1 MLHHNFKLR
10 AMLFA
15 SVVAFGLVSC
25 SDDDEP
31 APPAQQDLRTKIDYA
46 KVTATTPYKSL
57 FIDAKG
63 DTTAD
68 LKSGIDRYRMF
79 QALNYYL
86 GSAVRDS
93 ATLDATVMK
102 NMFANS
108 GNPFKDIKSGAVQ
121 VVGADLNASGVQLR
135 NITASSKQ
143 QAEAEINRAALEGY
157 FGDMAEISKAVKE
170 TAAKGKAGR
179 LGTYLVT
186 AKGIE
191 TAQIIQKGLIGAL
204 QLDYISNVLLDK
216 GLEADNKALVSGK
229 KYTALEHNWDEAFG
243 LLTPNPI
250 LLEGANM
257 TEKGSKATEQF
268 LGSYLWEYN
277 REISSKIHAAFLK
290 GRVAIVNNDNTELKT
305 QATLIRT
312 ELEKAVAKAAAGYLG
327 KWKTGTTDAA
337 RAHAIGEGLGFIYSL
352 RFCTV
357 NGADA
362 AFSDAILKG
371 LIDPVASPNGFWDLT
386 NDKVNAAS
394 DAIATKFKL

>member
-10 AMLFA
+10 AMLLA

-31 APPAQQDLRTKIDYA
+31 TPPGQQDLRTKIDYA
-46 KVTATTPYKSL
+46 KVTPTTPYKSL

-68 LKSGIDRYRMF
+68 LKSGTDRYRMF

-108 GNPFKDIKSGAVQ
+108 GNPFKDIKAGAV
-121 VVGADLNASGVQLR
+121 VVNGNDLNASGVQLR
-135 NITASSKQ
+135 NLTASSRAN
-143 QAEAEINRAALEGY
+143 AETDRKLLEGY
-157 FGDMAEISKAVKE
+157 FNEMAESSKSVKQ
-170 TAAKGKAGR
+170 TAAKGKAGK

-186 AKGIE
+186 ANGIE
-191 TAQIIQKGLIGAL
+191 IAQIIQKGLIGAL
-204 QLDYISNVLLDK
+204 QLDYIGNVVMDK
-216 GLEADNKALVSGK
+216 GLEADNKTLVSGK

-250 LLEGANM
+250 FLEGA
-257 TEKGSKATEQF
+257 TDAAKGAKATESF

-277 REISSKIHAAFLK
+277 KASYAKIHTAFVK
-290 GRVAIVNNDNTELKT
+290 GRVAIVNNDKTELKT
-305 QATLIRT
+305 QATFIRT
-312 ELEKAVAKAAAGYLG
+312 EMEKAIASAALGYLA
-327 KWKTGTTDAA
+327 KWKSGTTDAA

-352 RFCTV
+352 RYCTI
-357 NGADA
+357 NGADSD
-362 AFSDAILKG
+362 FSDAILLA
-371 LIDPVASPNGFWDLT
+371 LIGPGSPNQFWDLT

-394 DAIATKFKL
+394 DAITKKFKL

>member
-25 SDDDEP
+25 SDDEEP
-31 APPAQQDLRTKIDYA
+31 TPPAQQDLRTKIDYA
-46 KVTATTPYKSL
+46 KVTPATPYKSL

-68 LKSGIDRYRMF
+68 LKSGTDRYRMF

-93 ATLDATVMK
+93 AALDATVMK

-108 GNPFKDIKSGAVQ
+108 GNPFSDIKSGAVL
-121 VVGADLNASGVQLR
+121 VNGNDLNASGVQLR
-135 NITASSKQ
+135 GVTASS
-143 QAEAEINRAALEGY
+143 RATADVERGLLEGY
-157 FGDMAEISKAVKE
+157 FTQMAEASKSVKATAV
-170 TAAKGKAGR
+170 KGKAGK
-179 LGTYLVT
+179 LGTYLVD
-186 AKGIE
+186 ANGIE
-191 TAQIIQKGLIGAL
+191 IAQIIQKGLIGAL
-204 QLDYISNVLLDK
+204 QLDYIGNVVMDK
-216 GLEADNKALVSGK
+216 GLDADNTTLVSGK

-250 LLEGANM
+250 FLEGA
-257 TEKGSKATEQF
+257 TDAAKGAKATESF

-277 REISSKIHAAFLK
+277 KAAYSKIHTAFLR
-290 GRVAIVNNDNTELKT
+290 GRVAIVNNDKTELKT
-305 QATLIRT
+305 QATFIRT
-312 ELEKAVAKAAAGYLG
+312 EMEKAIASAALGYLS
-327 KWKTGTTDAA
+327 KWKSGTTDAA

-352 RFCTV
+352 RYCTI
-357 NGADA
+357 NGADDT
-362 AFSDAILKG
+362 FSNTILAG
-371 LIDPVASPNGFWDLT
+371 LVGPASSPNGFWDLT

-394 DAIATKFKL
+394 DAITKKFKL

>member
-1 MLHHNFKLR
+1 MLHYNFKLR

-31 APPAQQDLRTKIDYA
+31 TPPVQQDLRAKIDYA
-46 KVTATTPYKSL
+46 KVTPTTPYKSL
-57 FIDAKG
+57 FVDAKG

-68 LKSGIDRYRMF
+68 LKSGTDRYRMF

-93 ATLDATVMK
+93 ATLDAAVMK
-102 NMFANS
+102 NLYTNT

-121 VVGADLNASGVQLR
+121 INGNDLNASGVQLR
-135 NITASSKQ
+135 SVTASSKPA
-143 QAEAEINRAALEGY
+143 AEAETNRAALEAY
-157 FGDMAEISKAVKE
+157 FAQIAEASKSVKAKAE
-170 TAAKGKAGR
+170 KGKAGK
-179 LGTYLVT
+179 LGNYLVD

-191 TAQIIQKGLIGAL
+191 IAQIIQKGLIGAL
-204 QLDYISNVLLDK
+204 QLDYIGNVLLEK
-216 GLEADNKALVSGK
+216 GLEADNKTLVSGK

-250 LLEGANM
+250 LLEGASM
-257 TEKGSKATEQF
+257 TEKGAKANEQF

-277 REISSKIHAAFLK
+277 REVSSKIHAAFLK
-290 GRVAIVNNDNTELKT
+290 GRVAIVNNDKTELKT

-312 ELEKAVAKAAAGYLG
+312 ELEKAIAKAANGYLG
-327 KWKTGTTDAA
+327 KWKSGTDDAT
-337 RAHAIGEGLGFIYSL
+337 RAHAMGEGLGFIYSL
-352 RFCTV
+352 RFATI

-362 AFSDAILKG
+362 AFSDAILLG
-371 LIDPVASPNGFWDLT
+371 LIGSPNGFWDLT
-386 NDKVNAAS
+386 NDKINAAS
-394 DAIATKFKL
+394 DAITKKFKL

>member
-15 SVVAFGLVSC
+15 SVIAFGLVSC

-31 APPAQQDLRTKIDYA
+31 TPPAQQDLRTKIDYA

-93 ATLDATVMK
+93 ATLDAAVMK

-108 GNPFKDIKSGAVQ
+108 GNPFKDIKLGAIQ

-135 NITASSKQ
+135 NLTASSRAS
-143 QAEAEINRAALEGY
+143 AEADRAALENY
-157 FGDMAEISKAVKE
+157 FTQMAEASKSVKA
-170 TAAKGKAGR
+170 TAEKGKAGK
-179 LGTYLVT
+179 LGTYLVNGS
-186 AKGIE
+186 GIE
-191 TAQIIQKGLIGAL
+191 IAQIIQKGLIGAL
-204 QLDYISNVLLDK
+204 QLDYISNVVMDK
-216 GLEADNKALVSGK
+216 GLEADNKTLVSGK

-250 LLEGANM
+250 FLEGA
-257 TEKGSKATEQF
+257 TDAAKGAKATESF
-268 LGSYLWEYN
+268 LGSYIWEYN
-277 REISSKIHAAFLK
+277 KGAYAKIHTAFVK
-290 GRVAIVNNDNTELKT
+290 GRVAIVNNDKTELKT
-305 QATLIRT
+305 QATFIRT
-312 ELEKAVAKAAAGYLG
+312 EMEKAIASAALGYLA
-327 KWKTGTTDAA
+327 KWKSGTTDAA

-371 LIDPVASPNGFWDLT
+371 LVDPVASPNGFWDLT

-394 DAIATKFKL
+394 DAITTKFKL

>member
-1 MLHHNFKLR
+1 MLHHHFKLR

-31 APPAQQDLRTKIDYA
+31 TPPAQQDLRTKIDYA
-46 KVTATTPYKSL
+46 KVTPTTPYKSL

-108 GNPFKDIKSGAVQ
+108 GNPFKDVKSGAVL
-121 VVGADLNASGVQLR
+121 VNGNDLNASGVQLR
-135 NITASSKQ
+135 GITASS
-143 QAEAEINRAALEGY
+143 RANADVERTLLEGY
-157 FGDMAEISKAVKE
+157 FTQMAEASKSVKL
-170 TAAKGKAGR
+170 TAEKGKAGK
-179 LGTYLVT
+179 LGTYLVD

-191 TAQIIQKGLIGAL
+191 IAQIIQKGLIGAL
-204 QLDYISNVLLDK
+204 QLDYIGNVLLDK
-216 GLEADNKALVSGK
+216 GLDADNTVLVSGK

-250 LLEGANM
+250 FLEGA
-257 TEKGSKATEQF
+257 TLDAKGAKANEQF

-277 REISSKIHAAFLK
+277 RVVSSVIHTAFLK
-290 GRVAIVNNDNTELKT
+290 GRVAIVNNDKTELKT
-305 QATLIRT
+305 QATFIRT
-312 ELEKAVAKAAAGYLG
+312 EMEKAIANAALGYLA
-327 KWKTGTTDAA
+327 KWKSGTTDAA
-337 RAHAIGEGLGFIYSL
+337 RAHAMGEGLGFIYSL
-352 RFCTV
+352 RYCSI
-357 NGADA
+357 NGADDT
-362 AFSDAILKG
+362 FSNTILAG
-371 LIDPVASPNGFWDLT
+371 LLGTTSSSNGFWDLT
-386 NDKVNAAS
+386 NDKINAAS
-394 DAIATKFKL
+394 EAITKKFKL